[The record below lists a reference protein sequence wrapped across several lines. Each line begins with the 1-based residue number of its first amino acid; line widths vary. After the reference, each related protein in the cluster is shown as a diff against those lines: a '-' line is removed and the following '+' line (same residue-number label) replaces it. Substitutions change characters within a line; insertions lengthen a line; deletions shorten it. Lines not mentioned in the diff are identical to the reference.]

1 MQDDARTHGGG
12 RDGGGDGHG
21 DGQNGG
27 WSVGYYVKF
36 ITYNDTEDNVFS
48 LLR

>member
-1 MQDDARTHGGG
+1 MKGDAGTHGGG
-12 RDGGGDGHG
+12 RDGGGDGRG

-27 WSVGYYVKF
+27 WGGGHYVEF
-36 ITYNDTEDNVFS
+36 TACNDTEGKVFS